1 MIGDRLSLAHLLVAV
16 GVVLLVVPALAPV
29 QQYRVHDTRAGTT
42 ADRADLEESGIEIVA
57 YENLSDRGQELYRKT
72 LENGGRYTVPV
83 GQGAPDFEYE
93 SPDRGDGGGPTGP
106 SVRRRSGTIAIERP
120 PDADLPP
127 ADEPVEAVERAR
139 ERERAEARER
149 ARERDGDRRTAT
161 ANGTAS
167 ENRTATP
174 TTPDYDEM
182 RETITRYDVMQTTTD
197 SPPLPDSSNLLR
209 LFPALAGILALGVGG
224 YRASLP

>member
-1 MIGDRLSLAHLLVAV
+1 MIGDRITLAHALVAV

-29 QQYRVHDTRAGTT
+29 QQYRVHDTRAGAT
-42 ADRADLEESGIEIVA
+42 ADRADLEESGIEVIA

-83 GQGAPDFEYE
+83 GQGAPDFEYGTE
-93 SPDRGDGGGPTGP
+93 RGDGGGPAGP
-106 SVRRRSGTIAIERP
+106 SVRRSGTIAIERP

-149 ARERDGDRRTAT
+149 AQERDGDRRTAT
-161 ANGTAS
+161 GNG
-167 ENRTATP
+167 TATP

-182 RETITRYDVMQTTTD
+182 RETITRYDMMQTTTD
-197 SPPLPDSSNLLR
+197 SPPLPDTSNLFR